1 MKRVY
6 TNPSAAQCNLLRS
19 LLESNGIPCLV
30 KNETLSSF
38 FPAAPVPEMWPE
50 LWVADDSQLDDARR
64 IVEEATE
71 TTNQTAQD
79 S

>member
-30 KNETLSSF
+30 KNETLSSL
-38 FPAAPVPEMWPE
+38 AGKVPFTEVWPE
-50 LWVADDSQLDDARR
+50 LWVADDSQFDDARR
-64 IVEEATE
+64 IVEDATE
-71 TTNQTAQD
+71 NTNQ
-79 S
+79 SG

>member
-19 LLESNGIPCLV
+19 LLESNGIPCVV
-30 KNETLSSF
+30 KNETLSGLT
-38 FPAAPVPEMWPE
+38 PRVPWTEVWPE
-50 LWVADDSQLDDARR
+50 LWVADDSQFDEARR

-71 TTNQTAQD
+71 HPNQ
-79 S
+79 SG

>member
-6 TNPSAAQCNLLRS
+6 TSPNAAQCNLLRS

-30 KNETLSSF
+30 RNETLSSLVGG
-38 FPAAPVPEMWPE
+38 VPFTEVWPE
-50 LWVADDSQLDDARR
+50 LWVADESQFDEARR

-71 TTNQTAQD
+71 HTDQTG
-79 S
+79 